1 MENCIEYNSRRR
13 FTSAA
18 LASVLAVLSASA
30 SGPALATDIE
40 DVISAPV
47 RERAFTVHPRTYYFD
62 RKLPG
67 SQEKEAWA
75 GGGWLGYDSGWF
87 SDLLRGGLIGYT
99 SQPIWAPDDKDGT
112 LLLAPGQQGYSV
124 LGQAYGALKL
134 WEQTFTG
141 YRQGVDQPEVN
152 PQDNRMTPNTFEG
165 YTLAGKVLGVDYF
178 GGYLDKMKTR
188 NADFFT
194 NFATVAGAPP
204 GVKEA
209 MWLGG
214 LSFSPNKDITLHLS
228 NYHVP
233 NILTSTY
240 ADASWLATLTDEYK
254 LRLGGQYMYQSST
267 GDDLLTGSS
276 FHTWSGGAKADLI
289 RGPATFTVA
298 YTQTGRGAAYQAP
311 YGFWAG
317 YTSMIVEDF
326 DQAGERAWLIGGTFD
341 FVKLKVPG
349 LVINAAAVFGRD
361 SINSATGLGIANTDE
376 YDLTIDYRFKSGNWP
391 EWLKPLWIRGRAVHI
406 DQTLGGFTN
415 VTKDY
420 RIIVNYEWVFKW
432 TKYPWE

>member
-1 MENCIEYNSRRR
+1 M
-13 FTSAA
+13 
-18 LASVLAVLSASA
+18 LSAGASA
-30 SGPALATDIE
+30 PALSTDIE
-40 DVISAPV
+40 DVTSAPV

-67 SQEKEAWA
+67 SVEKEAWA
-75 GGGWLGYDSGWF
+75 GGGWLAYDSGWF
-87 SDLLRGGLIGYT
+87 SNLLRIGMVGYT
-99 SQPIWAPDDKDGT
+99 SQPIWAPEDKDGT
-112 LLLAPGQQGYSV
+112 LLLEPGQHGYSV
-124 LGQAYGALKL
+124 LGQAYGSLKL
-134 WEQTFTG
+134 WDQMFTG
-141 YRQGVDQPEVN
+141 YRQSVDQPEVN

-165 YTLAGKVLGVDYF
+165 YTLAGKVVGIGYY

-188 NADFFT
+188 NADTFT

-204 GVKEA
+204 GVKES

-214 LSFSPNKDITLHLS
+214 LSFSPRDDVTLHLS

-240 ADASWLATLTDEYK
+240 SDASWLATLSDEYK
-254 LRLGGQYMYQSST
+254 LRLSGQYMYQSST

-276 FHTWSGGAKADLI
+276 FHTWSGGAKTDLI
-289 RGPATFTVA
+289 RGPATLSFA
-298 YTQTGRGAAYQAP
+298 YTQTGRGATYQAP

-326 DQAGERAWLIGGTFD
+326 DQADERAWLIGGTYD

-349 LVINAAAVFGRD
+349 LSINVAAVFGRD
-361 SINSATGLGIANTDE
+361 SINSASGAGLSNTNE
-376 YDLTIDYRFKSGNWP
+376 YDLTLDYRFASGNWP
-391 EWLKPLWIRGRAVHI
+391 QWLKSLWIRGRATRVE
-406 DQTLGGFTN
+406 QTLGGNTD

-420 RIIVNYEWVFKW
+420 RIIVNYEWNFKW

>member
-1 MENCIEYNSRRR
+1 VEN
-13 FTSAA
+13 
-18 LASVLAVLSASA
+18 
-30 SGPALATDIE
+30 
-40 DVISAPV
+40 
-47 RERAFTVHPRTYYFD
+47 
-62 RKLPG
+62 
-67 SQEKEAWA
+67 EAWA
-75 GGGWLGYDSGWF
+75 GGGWLAYDSGWF
-87 SDLLRGGLIGYT
+87 SNLLRIGLVGYT
-99 SQPIWAPDDKDGT
+99 SQPIWAPDNKDGT
-112 LLLAPGQQGYSV
+112 LLLEPGQHGYSV
-124 LGQAYGALKL
+124 LGQAYGSLKL
-134 WEQTFTG
+134 WDQMFTG
-141 YRQGVDQPEVN
+141 YRQIVDQPEVN

-165 YTLAGKVLGVDYF
+165 YTLAGKVVGIDYF

-188 NADFFT
+188 NADVFR

-204 GVKEA
+204 GVEEA

-214 LSFSPNKDITLHLS
+214 LSYSPTKDVTLRLS

-240 ADASWLATLTDEYK
+240 SDASWLATLSEEYK
-254 LRLGGQYMYQSST
+254 LRLGGQYMYQSSA

-289 RGPATFTVA
+289 RGPATLTFA
-298 YTQTGRGAAYQAP
+298 FTQTGRGATYQAP

-326 DQAGERAWLIGGTFD
+326 DRADERAWLIGGTYD

-349 LVINAAAVFGRD
+349 LVINVAAVFGRNAIIPA
-361 SINSATGLGIANTDE
+361 SGTSLSNNDE
-376 YDLTIDYRFKSGNWP
+376 YDLTLDYRFKSGNWP
-391 EWLKPLWIRGRAVHI
+391 EWVKPLWIRGRASRVEY
-406 DQTLGGFTN
+406 TLSGNTN
-415 VTKDY
+415 ATNDY

>member
-1 MENCIEYNSRRR
+1 MDSNSRRKLGSIA
-13 FTSAA
+13 SAC
-18 LASVLAVLSASA
+18 VLAVLSAIA
-30 SGPALATDIE
+30 SGPALSEYIE
-40 DVISAPV
+40 DVESAPV
-47 RERAFTVHPRTYYFD
+47 RERALTVHLRTYYLD

-67 SQEKEAWA
+67 PQQREAWA
-75 GGGWLGYDSGWF
+75 GGGWFTYDSGWF
-87 SDLLRGGLIGYT
+87 SNLLRVGLSGAT
-99 SQPIWAPDDKDGT
+99 SQPIHAPGDKDGT

-124 LGQAYGALKL
+124 LGQAYGVLKL
-134 WEQTFTG
+134 WDQIFTG
-141 YRQGVDQPEVN
+141 YRQGFSQPEVN
-152 PQDNRMTPNTFEG
+152 WQDNRMTPNTFEG

-188 NADFFT
+188 NADIFRD
-194 NFATVAGAPP
+194 FATVAGAPP
-204 GVKEA
+204 GIKEA

-214 LSFSPNKDITLHLS
+214 LSFSPINDATLRLS

-240 ADASWLATLTDEYK
+240 ADASWLATLSEEYK

-267 GDDLLTGSS
+267 GEDLLTGSS

-289 RGPATFTVA
+289 RGPATLSFA
-298 YTQTGRGAAYQAP
+298 YTQTGRGAAYRTP
-311 YGFWAG
+311 YGSWAG

-326 DQAGERAWLIGGTFD
+326 NQAGERAWLIGGAFD

-361 SINSATGLGIANTDE
+361 SINPATGAGIANTDE
-376 YDLTIDYRFKSGNWP
+376 YDLTIDYRFDSGNWP
-391 EWLKPLWIRGRAVHI
+391 EWLKPLWIRGRAARI
-406 DQTLGGFTN
+406 EQTLGGNTD

-420 RIIVNYEWVFKW
+420 RIIVNYKWVFKW